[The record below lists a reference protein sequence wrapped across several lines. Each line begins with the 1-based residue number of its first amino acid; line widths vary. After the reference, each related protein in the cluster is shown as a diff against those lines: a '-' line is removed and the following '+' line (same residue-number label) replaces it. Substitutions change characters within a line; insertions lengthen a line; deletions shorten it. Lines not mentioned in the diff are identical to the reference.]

1 MDYEHE
7 PPIYRESYH
16 LTIDVL
22 RFTKDCHKDFRF
34 TLGTALQN
42 AILEMN
48 LQLYL
53 INTSEDD
60 TEKALAKTIY
70 KLYFVRMILRSFI
83 DMSLMKMETSV
94 SLNVRLEDLL
104 DSLNN
109 WKRSLQKKRQKSV
122 SSV

>member
-1 MDYEHE
+1 MDFEHE

-16 LTIDVL
+16 LTIDIL

-48 LQLYL
+48 LNLYL
-53 INTSEDD
+53 INTGEED
-60 TEKALAKTIY
+60 TEKVLAKTIY
-70 KLYFVRMILRSFI
+70 KLYYVRMIMRSFI

-94 SLNVRLEDLL
+94 SLGMRLDSLVS
-104 DSLNN
+104 SLNN
-109 WKRSLQKKRQKSV
+109 WKKSLQKKKQTASASV
-122 SSV
+122 